1 MSSVFG
7 SSRKPVVYCD
17 KSGDLDCCL
26 QCYEKFS
33 SAAQRTL
40 PNLEPV
46 YSWEERLFTPD
57 RITCDFCS
65 KTAEPSKLDVA
76 VALVQSGFSVE
87 HIRKACSN
95 FEWPIDMQTGAR
107 MKEEEFCQRLGTA
120 GYKQS
125 TAEVIV
131 KQEQKSQM
139 TVQNSFQNAFPAR
152 ESAFSDIDR
161 GIPNSFMMHFSAFKQ
176 STAEVIVKQEQKSQM
191 TVQNSYQNDYPA
203 REPAVGG
210 IDRVI
215 PNSFMAHFSAFNPND
230 A

>member
-1 MSSVFG
+1 MPFG
-7 SSRKPVVYCD
+7 QSGPPSRKPVVYCD
-17 KSGDLDCCL
+17 KTGDLDCCL
-26 QCYEKFS
+26 QCYKKFS

-40 PNLEPV
+40 PNLLPV
-46 YSWEERLFTPD
+46 YSWEERGFTPD

-65 KTAEPSKLDVA
+65 KTAEPSKLEVA
-76 VALVQSGFSVE
+76 VALVQSGFSAE

-139 TVQNSFQNAFPAR
+139 TVQNSFQNAFPAE
-152 ESAFSDIDR
+152 ESAVGVQRDR
-161 GIPNSFMMHFSAFKQ
+161 PSLMGHSSAY
-176 STAEVIVKQEQKSQM
+176 
-191 TVQNSYQNDYPA
+191 N
-203 REPAVGG
+203 GG
-210 IDRVI
+210 FGTKFGKD
-215 PNSFMAHFSAFNPND
+215 SASAFNFNSFGTEK
-230 A
+230 